1 MKEAHELVTTGTPK
15 HHDIP
20 CATVLTAYSVLSPV
34 NGSFATVVDGI
45 TSANLTPASRRQ
57 DHTILPSAISIT
69 RLTMRCVHRIPRPT
83 LVTIAKRPS
92 GGTGCAK
99 TITHFGKTEVK
110 FWPQAGERSQ
120 VPELSAGIGF
130 CAHADL
136 WAKRPAGEARS
147 QKIGH

>member
-1 MKEAHELVTTGTPK
+1 LPLERTEGAGNAGRFARPQPRVRMKEAHELVTTGTPK

-92 GGTGCAK
+92 GGHGMREDYHMFLK
-99 TITHFGKTEVK
+99 NGSQIF
-110 FWPQAGERSQ
+110 AGGGRTN
-120 VPELSAGIGF
+120 LSN
-130 CAHADL
+130 
-136 WAKRPAGEARS
+136 
-147 QKIGH
+147 